1 MSENDLKSRLQKDA
15 RRLLNDAQND
25 AQRTETSVT
34 RIMDAVREQSILSS
48 SSVIPADKKR
58 CFSVPMTHVALT
70 LASIM
75 LGVGI
80 WTFQNNPNFQRS
92 VLAWFQPKEKTPIH
106 IVPSENPVMVSG
118 KSPTLETLR
127 TSPLAP
133 VVNSHIH
140 SVNEISTFLLPNCTL
155 VQLSPEK
162 TPDRVGSVSAIRPQE
177 AITGVWEDTSS
188 MMNASFVWI
197 FEEEKE

>member
-1 MSENDLKSRLQKDA
+1 MSENDLKSRLQEDA
-15 RRLLNDAQND
+15 RRLLNDVQNE
-25 AQRTETSVT
+25 ETSVT
-34 RIMDAVREQSILSS
+34 RIMNAVREQSVLPS
-48 SSVIPADKKR
+48 SSVISTDKKR
-58 CFSVPMTHVALT
+58 RFSVPMMHVTLT
-70 LASIM
+70 VASIL
-75 LGVGI
+75 LGIGI
-80 WTFQNNPNFQRS
+80 WTFQNNPGFQRS
-92 VLAWFQPKEKTPIH
+92 VLALFQPEEKAPT
-106 IVPSENPVMVSG
+106 IVVAENT
-118 KSPTLETLR
+118 PTLETLK

-162 TPDRVGSVSAIRPQE
+162 KPDRVGSVSAIRPQE